1 MDMPKVIS
9 LPGQGQP
16 VFSSQSRRRI
26 FSQPSGVFLAIALLF
41 AFFLAIPMLEI
52 VRYAFSD
59 GNGFSLKAVQTVLI
73 RKNFFRGMENSLRI
87 SAGSA
92 AISTILAFL
101 LAYGCHFTTL
111 PRSLKKAVSF
121 IAVLPML
128 LPTITYGF
136 ALIYSFGRQGLL
148 TRLAGRQ
155 FFDAYGT
162 NGMVLGFVIYTL
174 PAAFLLLDSTMYYI
188 DQKYFVISRLMG
200 DSSLRRFLNTV
211 LIPLLGTAAT
221 AFIQGFTLSFTD
233 YGIPASIAGNTPL
246 AATLLYDEMMGSLPN
261 FATGSVI
268 ALAMLVPSVVNILLI
283 RYLGRFNIRYTTVS
297 PEQVEPDR
305 LRDFLVGGLS
315 LLVLGGIL
323 AVFAVIFVV
332 PVVSEW
338 PYDLRLTT
346 GHFLKVFTD
355 GALSQIVVNSL
366 GVSLLTAFFGTLL
379 IYGAALLSGRDT
391 GSAGQS
397 WFVDTMALLV
407 NTIPG
412 MVLGVAYL
420 LAFRGTD
427 LQNTFLLLIL
437 CNIVHLFP
445 APYLLMKNALEKMN
459 GDWEKTAALMGD
471 SWFQTV
477 CRIITP
483 NALLPLLETFS
494 YYFINAMVTVSAVVF
509 IAGARTMVMTVKI
522 KELQHFANFNEI
534 FVLSILIFGFNLLLK
549 GLIYWLEKWKLAR
562 QAD

>member
-9 LPGQGQP
+9 LPGMGQP
-16 VFSSQSRRRI
+16 VFSGHSRRVLSQSG
-26 FSQPSGVFLAIALLF
+26 GVFLVIALLF
-41 AFFLAIPMLEI
+41 VFFLAVPMLEI
-52 VRYAFSD
+52 VRYALAD
-59 GNGFSLKAVQTVLI
+59 GDGFSLKAIQTVLS
-73 RKNFFRGMENSLRI
+73 RKNFLQGMGNSLWI

-92 AISTILAFL
+92 AISTILAFVM
-101 LAYGCHFTTL
+101 AYGRHFTTL
-111 PRSLKKAVSF
+111 PQSLKKAVAF
-121 IAVLPML
+121 VAVLPML

-148 TRLAGRQ
+148 TRLVGCQ
-155 FFDAYGT
+155 FFDAYGI

-379 IYGAALLSGRDT
+379 VYGAALLSGRNT

-397 WFVDTMALLV
+397 WFVDTVALLV

-477 CRIITP
+477 HRILTP

-549 GLIYWLEKWKLAR
+549 GVIHWVEKWKMAH
-562 QAD
+562 QAE